1 MLQLACGWPKTP
13 LPAVPSALHATPV
26 AESAL
31 RLGARLPL
39 SCPPAALSPLQEQC
53 QHAPSCPPTAL
64 SPLQEQCQH
73 AGCRGN
79 VQQHQRCAVAAG
91 LAAPS
96 QMEREPS
103 EAIDAA
109 GGLGSRR
116 SSRSARAQRPGRDN
130 GRTSKQRNLS
140 QCMYFCTVF
149 GFLAIPLF
157 VRIFA
162 IWSCGCECRY

>member
-31 RLGARLPL
+31 QLGARLPL

-116 SSRSARAQRPGRDN
+116 SSRSERAGAAARARQRTHVKTCVISLHVLCSTGKK
-130 GRTSKQRNLS
+130 SYLQL
-140 QCMYFCTVF
+140 
-149 GFLAIPLF
+149 LF
-157 VRIFA
+157 VGF
-162 IWSCGCECRY
+162 

>member
-1 MLQLACGWPKTP
+1 MHLHALQLLC
-13 LPAVPSALHATPV
+13 H
-26 AESAL
+26 
-31 RLGARLPL
+31 R
-39 SCPPAALSPLQEQC
+39 
-53 QHAPSCPPTAL
+53 
-64 SPLQEQCQH
+64 QEQCQH

-130 GRTSKQRNLS
+130 GRTSKHASLS
-140 QCMYFCTVF
+140 
-149 GFLAIPLF
+149 LF
-157 VRIFA
+157 VCVGLSLIH
-162 IWSCGCECRY
+162 I